1 MVNLD
6 QMQHRENVKKKKNKR
21 KLVEETKDQ
30 TEEQQLEVTEVK
42 KKKKKKNKADANVE
56 EKEVSVSEEE
66 KEAPAESPFKKDFY
80 SMQPTTE
87 AMSKKS
93 VKEYRQLHN
102 ITLYGKGRKAFKPL
116 LTFAELGFPSSIMNI
131 CKQFQKPSPIQ
142 VRYNMLFYF
151 LILADLLLWYCTVHF
166 IVISVLLLVLSVS
179 DLRWI

>member
-6 QMQHRENVKKKKNKR
+6 QMQHRENIKKKKNKR
-21 KLVEETKDQ
+21 KLEEETKDQ
-30 TEEQQLEVTEVK
+30 TEDQQLEVTEAK

-66 KEAPAESPFKKDFY
+66 REAPAESPFKKDFY

-87 AMSKKS
+87 AMSKKV

-116 LTFAELGFPSSIMNI
+116 LTFAELGFPSTIMNI

-142 VRYNMLFYF
+142 VIRYAFFGFYM
-151 LILADLLLWYCTVHF
+151 
-166 IVISVLLLVLSVS
+166 
-179 DLRWI
+179 